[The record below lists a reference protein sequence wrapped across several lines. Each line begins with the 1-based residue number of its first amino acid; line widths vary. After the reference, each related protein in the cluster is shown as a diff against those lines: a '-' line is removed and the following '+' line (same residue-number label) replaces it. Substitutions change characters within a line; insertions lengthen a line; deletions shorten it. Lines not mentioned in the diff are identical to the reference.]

1 MPGEPQLPA
10 AGAGTPDVVIDF
22 PADGVSVR
30 RDCMSVTG
38 VDIPPSVAQMMM
50 TETAGNI
57 QQSNTL
63 ARASAQLANA
73 ALQAQIVQD
82 AREVGLLEGR
92 TAAGIYATPIAG
104 PANPAPKAG

>member
-30 RDCMSVTG
+30 RKGMATDLP
-38 VDIPPSVAQMMM
+38 DSVAQLLMVES
-50 TETAGNI
+50 TGNI
-57 QQSNTL
+57 QAGNAL
-63 ARASAQLANA
+63 ARQISQLTNG
-73 ALQAQIVQD
+73 ALQAQVVQD

-92 TAAGIYATPIAG
+92 TASGVLGTAVAG
-104 PANPAPKAG
+104 PTNPAPKAV